1 MTHRWLAAMTIT
13 VIALAVA
20 ACGSGTSTAPANPPL
35 SATASAQ
42 LAGLRDQCVGMDGVF
57 LVDRS
62 PAASHQTPYGCRYIG
77 LDGRTSVNFV
87 GTEDGNYGY
96 VDTMPTTSAV
106 PALRAINQAGT
117 ACTAAKG
124 TFASVGDSSNSSYG
138 CTTASGNVDLLVIAT
153 DARWSWQTPLGP

>member
-1 MTHRWLAAMTIT
+1 MTHRWLAALT
-13 VIALAVA
+13 VSALGLMVA
-20 ACGSGTSTAPANPPL
+20 ACGSGTSTAPTKPPL
-35 SATASAQ
+35 SAAASAQ

-77 LDGRTSVNFV
+77 LDAKSTVNFV
-87 GTEDGNYGY
+87 GTEDGNLGY

-106 PALRAINQAGT
+106 PTLRAINQAGA
-117 ACTAAKG
+117 ACTAARG
-124 TFASVGDSSNSSYG
+124 AFASVGNSSNSSYG

-153 DARWSWQTPLGP
+153 DASWSWQTPLGP